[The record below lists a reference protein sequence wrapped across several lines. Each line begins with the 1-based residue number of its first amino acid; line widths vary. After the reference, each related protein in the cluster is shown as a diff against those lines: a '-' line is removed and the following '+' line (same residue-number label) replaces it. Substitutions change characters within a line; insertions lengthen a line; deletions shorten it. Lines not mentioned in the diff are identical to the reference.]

1 MFKAFALYSLLMGL
15 DLDGLMMG
23 VNIAPPGG
31 GSYEFTISE
40 KSFITRGGTAW
51 VGYNAYTQTG
61 RIYQDGAVESLTF
74 ALRMLPHTDF
84 DLFGVNSRYGFTGAV
99 KLSVDNMVVELKD
112 DKYAV
117 VVNQVR
123 WYPSVGI
130 FLSFY
135 TSADRTSGF
144 RIMGELDADRYYPN
158 SGKAA
163 ILFSI
168 GL

>member
-1 MFKAFALYSLLMGL
+1 VKTFVLYSLLMGL

-31 GSYEFTISE
+31 GSYEFTVSE
-40 KSFITRGGTAW
+40 KSFVTRGGTAW

-61 RIYQDGAVESLTF
+61 RIYQDGSVESLTF

-84 DLFGVNSRYGFTGAV
+84 DFFGVQSRYGVTGAM
-99 KLSVDNMVVELKD
+99 KLSVDNVVAELKD
-112 DKYAV
+112 KDYAV

-123 WYPSVGI
+123 WYTSVGL
-130 FLSFY
+130 FVSFY
-135 TSADRTSGF
+135 VNAERTSGF